1 MIQWSQV
8 KKKHAQ
14 KMYLFIYVF
23 FHLSFYLYIFFHGLI
38 FHTETQFTD
47 NSEYS
52 EAISVW
58 NLLS

>member
-1 MIQWSQV
+1 
-8 KKKHAQ
+8 
-14 KMYLFIYVF
+14 MYLFIYVF
-23 FHLSFYLYIFFHGLI
+23 IHLSFYLYIFFHGLI

>member
-8 KKKHAQ
+8 KKTCTENVFV
-14 KMYLFIYVF
+14 YLRIFSLIILFIF
-23 FHLSFYLYIFFHGLI
+23 FFHGLI

-58 NLLS
+58 NLL